1 MITFSRRSILAGA
14 TGLAA
19 LLPVASS
26 GWAGLAVA
34 EYLDFDVSRNG
45 SDIGHHRIDIRH
57 EGNRTIAKI
66 DILLEV
72 GLGPLVLYR
81 YRHQNTEIWQN
92 GEFLSFSSTTDDDG
106 TPYAVRATRTGRT
119 IRVERDHDADYEIDD
134 PSILPTTYW
143 NEALI
148 RGSKMLDTQKGRIM
162 EVDVAAADWVMIP
175 TASGPVEARRFDVTG
190 DLTLSLWYDRQGRWT
205 GLTFP
210 LKGAEFEYQRV

>member
-34 EYLDFDVSRNG
+34 EYLDFDVFRNG

-119 IRVERDHDADYEIDD
+119 IRVE
-134 PSILPTTYW
+134 
-143 NEALI
+143 
-148 RGSKMLDTQKGRIM
+148 
-162 EVDVAAADWVMIP
+162 P
-175 TASGPVEARRFDVTG
+175 TA
-190 DLTLSLWYDRQGRWT
+190 LWSRPRTTHHETVASSTTPRMADPHQGRSPRSFRASPISIW
-205 GLTFP
+205 LTACPAFVASP
-210 LKGAEFEYQRV
+210 GPRRRRQAG